1 MKYNIEVTD
10 TFGGE
15 SNYSWVQ
22 RKTLTVPDDASDL
35 TIVRRAK
42 HLMGWTGTPCKTEDY
57 NGEYTL
63 RPQGTCQIMFVT
75 PQV

>member
-1 MKYNIEVTD
+1 MEYDIEVTD

-15 SNYSWVQ
+15 ANYAWVQ
-22 RKTLTVPDDASDL
+22 RKTLTVSDDASDL

-42 HLMGWTGTPCKTEDY
+42 ALMGWTGTPCKTENY
-57 NGEYTL
+57 NGEFSL
-63 RPQGTCQIMFVT
+63 RPQGICHIMFVT